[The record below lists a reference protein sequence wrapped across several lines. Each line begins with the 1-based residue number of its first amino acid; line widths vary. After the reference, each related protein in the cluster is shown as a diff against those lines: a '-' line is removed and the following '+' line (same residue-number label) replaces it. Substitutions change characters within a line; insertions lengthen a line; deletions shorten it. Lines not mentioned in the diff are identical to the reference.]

1 MPIRV
6 KTKVMTLAANEFT
19 RRFLLHALREGPPH
33 PSPAAENN
41 KKSRLFRPGQVT
53 DHIAKTRLFGRVLTG
68 SKAAWKEQL
77 RRGE

>member
-33 PSPAAENN
+33 PP
-41 KKSRLFRPGQVT
+41 
-53 DHIAKTRLFGRVLTG
+53 LT
-68 SKAAWKEQL
+68 Q
-77 RRGE
+77 